1 MTILIKNIK
10 NKYELEDAITY
21 LKGSFQW
28 SKKKANNLK
37 NFIFTNNKNFGIYG
51 YVLINSKKD
60 MVGAIL
66 FFYNEY
72 LNNLEKTIK
81 VINVSSWHVNQ
92 EARGIYSLLMIRK
105 ILEDYPKFLITNV
118 SANEKAY
125 HIFKALKFKDSN
137 LFNKKYSI
145 FNVVLSKR
153 IFDIGNLKLIF
164 NPNLHKI
171 CQIPFK
177 NLDNRYS
184 CRLFYLGSNQ
194 LKIISCKTILERKI
208 GFLKVRIRGIRILWT
223 SDTEIFISN
232 FYKILIFYF
241 LRNFALFTTTH
252 CEYFSTNIKP
262 LSTTNQIYYS
272 CEDHRNT
279 NLALWSE
286 LPFI

>member
-1 MTILIKNIK
+1 MKFLIKNIR
-10 NKYELEDAITY
+10 NKYELENAIFY
-21 LKGSFQW
+21 LKESFQW

-37 NFIFTNNKNFGIYG
+37 NFIFTNNKNFGMYG
-51 YVLINSKKD
+51 YILINNKNNI
-60 MVGAIL
+60 VGAIL
-66 FFYNEY
+66 FFYKEY
-72 LNNLEKTIK
+72 LNTLDKKIK

-92 EARGIYSLLMIRK
+92 EARGIYSLLMIRR

-125 HIFKALKFKDSN
+125 HIFKALKFTDSN

-145 FNVVLSKR
+145 FNVALNKR
-153 IFDIGNLKLIF
+153 IFDISNLILIF

-171 CQIPFK
+171 CQIPFE

-184 CRLFYLGSNQ
+184 CRLFYLGNNQ

-208 GFLKVRIRGIRILWT
+208 GFLKIRIRGLRILWT
-223 SDTEIFISN
+223 SDQEIFISN

-252 CEYFSTNIKP
+252 CEYFSTKVKP
-262 LSTTNQIYYS
+262 LSITNQLYYS
-272 CEDHRNT
+272 CEDHKNT

>member
-1 MTILIKNIK
+1 MKILIKNIK
-10 NKYELEDAITY
+10 NKYELENAIYY
-21 LKGSFQW
+21 LKESFQW

-37 NFIFTNNKNFGIYG
+37 NFIFANNKKFGIYG
-51 YVLINSKKD
+51 YVLVNSKND

-72 LNNLEKTIK
+72 LNNLKKIK

-92 EARGIYSLLMIRK
+92 EARGIYSLLMIKR
-105 ILEDYPKFLITNV
+105 ILEDYPKFIITNV

-125 HIFKALKFKDSN
+125 HIFKALKFTDSN
-137 LFNKKYSI
+137 FFNKKYSI
-145 FNVVLSKR
+145 FNVAFSKR
-153 IFDIGNLKLIF
+153 IFDIRNLKLIF
-164 NPNLHKI
+164 NSNLHRI

-208 GFLKVRIRGIRILWT
+208 GFLKIRIRGLRILWT
-223 SDTEIFISN
+223 SDPEIFNSN

-241 LRNFALFTTTH
+241 LRNFVLFTTTH

-262 LSTTNQIYYS
+262 VSITNQIYYS
-272 CEDHRNT
+272 CEDHKNT